1 MIPLRFIKRTA
12 LSKINGIAVEPTVSA
27 CDMTSCQANE
37 YRTFQERGLMAAFF
51 LLIAILCNHVFN
63 QPGPSRHITHI
74 NKLNQMVL
82 KETELKMFIPPFPN
96 EYILERPRGIV
107 D

>member
-1 MIPLRFIKRTA
+1 
-12 LSKINGIAVEPTVSA
+12 
-27 CDMTSCQANE
+27 MTSCQANE
-37 YRTFQERGLMAAFF
+37 HWTFQERGLMAAFF